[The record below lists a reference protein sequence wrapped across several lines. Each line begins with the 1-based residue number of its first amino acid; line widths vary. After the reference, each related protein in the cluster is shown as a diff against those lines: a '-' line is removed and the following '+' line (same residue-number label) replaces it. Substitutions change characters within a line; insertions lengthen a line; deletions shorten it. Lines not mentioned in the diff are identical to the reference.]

1 MKAVH
6 WLPGLLLFLL
16 AARLPAVAAPDAVLD
31 QWFAAQKNLTS
42 WSADFIQT
50 RTLPTLTRP
59 LITRGHVDFV
69 VPGDFRWELGRPART
84 IALGH
89 DSQMYVIYPLLKR
102 AELYPLGP
110 DTPKQWRDMMSLLQ
124 AGFPRNRQE
133 FMAQFKV
140 LSLVATNGNW
150 ELALAPASEA
160 TRQMVPELDLGFATN
175 DFQLASTE
183 MILVDGS
190 SMRTDFTN
198 AVLNPSLDRSAFAW
212 QPPPDYKVI
221 EPLGIK

>member
-6 WLPGLLLFLL
+6 WPWGLLLFLL
-16 AARLPAVAAPDAVLD
+16 AVQLPAVAGPDAVLD

-42 WSADFIQT
+42 WSADFVQT

-59 LITRGHVDFV
+59 LITRGHLDFV

-89 DSQMYVIYPLLKR
+89 DSRMYVIYPLLKR

-133 FMAQFKV
+133 FTAQFKV
-140 LSLVATNGNW
+140 LSLTTTNGGW
-150 ELALAPASEA
+150 LLALAPASGA

-175 DFQLASTE
+175 DFQLNSTE

-190 SMRTDFTN
+190 RLRTDFTN
-198 AVLNPSLDRSAFAW
+198 AVVNPSLDRSTFAW
-212 QPPPDYKVI
+212 QPPADFKVT
-221 EPLGIK
+221 EPLATK